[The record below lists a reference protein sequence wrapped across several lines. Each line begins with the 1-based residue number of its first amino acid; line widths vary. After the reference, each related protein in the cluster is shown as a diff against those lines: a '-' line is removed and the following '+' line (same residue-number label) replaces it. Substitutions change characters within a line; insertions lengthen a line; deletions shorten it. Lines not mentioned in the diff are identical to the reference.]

1 MQHFTTIGEM
11 IAEIE
16 AESRRYAGMAK
27 VARHAH
33 SAAVQRGYA
42 SACQNI
48 ASMLRDTY
56 IGPDRRTAKP
66 LEQCR

>member
-1 MQHFTTIGEM
+1 MPHFTTIGEL

-16 AESRRYAGMAK
+16 AESRRYEGMAK
-27 VARHAH
+27 VARHAQ

-42 SACQNI
+42 SACRNI
-48 ASMLRDTY
+48 ASMMRRTC

-66 LEQCR
+66 LEECR